1 MGKAAL
7 MDDTLK
13 VIVEEV
19 RVTRADQI
27 SELLKVDHDVVVQ
40 LLREMENAE
49 HIRLLKIGS
58 QGVYVIV
65 LNPAGRQFY
74 KSSSYTQLTKDT
86 GVNYPRQEKTSRS
99 PLKTNKKTLTW
110 IIIGIVLVIL
120 LGIAAYKQGWFS

>member
-7 MDDTLK
+7 MDQTLK

-40 LLREMENAE
+40 LLKEMENAE

-58 QGVYVIV
+58 HGVYVIV
-65 LNPAGRQFY
+65 LNQSGRQFY
-74 KSSSYTQLTKDT
+74 KSSSYRQLTNET
-86 GVNYPRQEKTSRS
+86 SVEKSPSEPAKMSR
-99 PLKTNKKTLTW
+99 KTLTW
-110 IIIGIVLVIL
+110 IIMGILLVIL
-120 LGIAAYKQGWFS
+120 LGIAAYKKGWFS

>member
-40 LLREMENAE
+40 LLKEMENAE

-74 KSSSYTQLTKDT
+74 KSSSYAQITNDA
-86 GVNYPRQEKTSRS
+86 GVNYTRQEKLRPRRS
-99 PLKTNKKTLTW
+99 KQTEKL
-110 IIIGIVLVIL
+110 L
-120 LGIAAYKQGWFS
+120 LGS

>member
-7 MDDTLK
+7 MDQTLK
-13 VIVEEV
+13 MIVEEV

-40 LLREMENAE
+40 LLKEMENAE

-74 KSSSYTQLTKDT
+74 KSSTYRQLTGET
-86 GVNYPRQEKTSRS
+86 IVEKSLSRTS
-99 PLKTNKKTLTW
+99 KTQVSKKTLTW
-110 IIIGIVLVIL
+110 IIMGILLVIL
-120 LGIAAYKQGWFS
+120 LGIAAFKKGWFS

>member
-7 MDDTLK
+7 MDQTLK

-40 LLREMENAE
+40 LLKEMETAE

-74 KSSSYTQLTKDT
+74 KSSTYRQLT
-86 GVNYPRQEKTSRS
+86 GEPSVEKSTSGPVKMS
-99 PLKTNKKTLTW
+99 KKTLTW
-110 IIIGIVLVIL
+110 IIMGILLVIL
-120 LGIAAYKQGWFS
+120 LGIAAYKKGWFS

>member
-7 MDDTLK
+7 MDQTLK
-13 VIVEEV
+13 MIVEEV

-40 LLREMENAE
+40 LLKEMENAE

-74 KSSSYTQLTKDT
+74 KSSTYRQLTGET
-86 GVNYPRQEKTSRS
+86 IVEKSPSR
-99 PLKTNKKTLTW
+99 PAKTQVSKKTLTW
-110 IIIGIVLVIL
+110 IIMGILLVIL
-120 LGIAAYKQGWFS
+120 LGIAAFKKGWFS